1 MLNIGQISVWGIL
14 LVILLSGAAIAFLW
28 LVDQRLLRK
37 ALRLRVH
44 LPRLPQQV
52 WLPLAVAMVCSAAAM
67 AGVLSLCLHGGP
79 FWLLLVFMMVCLL
92 SSTPRAME
100 DYVRC
105 LRNTQQHRLYLLANG
120 ANHLESL
127 VPGARRALRG
137 ALLPLLWQR
146 SSAMPF
152 AMALFFLTLLV
163 CGLSFGAALLLTL
176 LVWLSAIAAAVI
188 AAVLSMWLA
197 DRQLFDRNE
206 RLRVAEQ

>member
-1 MLNIGQISVWGIL
+1 ML
-14 LVILLSGAAIAFLW
+14 
-28 LVDQRLLRK
+28 
-37 ALRLRVH
+37 
-44 LPRLPQQV
+44 
-52 WLPLAVAMVCSAAAM
+52 
-67 AGVLSLCLHGGP
+67 LCLLP
-79 FWLLLVFMMVCLL
+79 
-92 SSTPRAME
+92 STPRAME